1 MQTTYLS
8 LECPVERH
16 CDRLVLR
23 IPLAVGGDQLQR
35 VAPAVSFVEEDT
47 LVVPLPEWLAVRMH
61 LGEGSAVHVDDRWGK
76 LNIARLQ

>member
-8 LECPVERH
+8 LQCPVERH
-16 CDRLVLR
+16 RNQLVLR
-23 IPLAVGGDQLQR
+23 IPLNVGGDQLRR
-35 VAPAVSFVEEDT
+35 VAPSLSFVEEND
-47 LVVPLPEWLAVRMH
+47 LVVPLPEWLAARMH